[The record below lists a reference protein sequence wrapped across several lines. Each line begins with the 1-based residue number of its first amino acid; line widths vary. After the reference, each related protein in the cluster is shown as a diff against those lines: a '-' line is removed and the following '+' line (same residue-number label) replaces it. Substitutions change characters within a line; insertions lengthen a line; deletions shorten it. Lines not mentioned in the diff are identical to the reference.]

1 MCLFWVNKNM
11 YDTILHR
18 IRAENP
24 KSPSLSS
31 QLPQRPTIHNE
42 KLKKLSKIRIDGF
55 IVSHKLSHKRPGEQH
70 DQDHAYFYKNESPRP
85 SIPHGDDHLESIRH
99 LEVLRLQ
106 NEVHK
111 SKHKMK
117 FAEDVHNRRRLEGC
131 HKGSVDRFCRNQT
144 SRLIAKME
152 ANQYLDLVAKGEE
165 NFYNDPIA
173 MLADLVRQKKGI
185 DEKYK
190 TESSGA
196 EKEEEECHNNEGFNL
211 IKLDFASEVA
221 SQIIAEG
228 EELRRKVKLSIGVD
242 KYNSYVAQLQ

>member
-1 MCLFWVNKNM
+1 
-11 YDTILHR
+11 
-18 IRAENP
+18 
-24 KSPSLSS
+24 
-31 QLPQRPTIHNE
+31 
-42 KLKKLSKIRIDGF
+42 
-55 IVSHKLSHKRPGEQH
+55 
-70 DQDHAYFYKNESPRP
+70 
-85 SIPHGDDHLESIRH
+85 
-99 LEVLRLQ
+99 
-106 NEVHK
+106 
-111 SKHKMK
+111 
-117 FAEDVHNRRRLEGC
+117 
-131 HKGSVDRFCRNQT
+131 
-144 SRLIAKME
+144 ME